1 MFGLPAIVVEVFLF
15 IVGLICLV
23 KGGDWFVDGATG
35 IAHKFHMPEIL
46 IGATVVSIGT
56 TIPEVMVSS
65 TAALTAGA
73 SDMAYGNAIG
83 SIICNT
89 ALIAAITMTFR
100 PAAVEK
106 KSLKMPIAFFF
117 GAAALYIAVAYAT
130 GFFSRIVG
138 IILLAIFIAYM
149 IMCVKQAKESMALGR
164 AGSDGAGDVTRS
176 MPGLG
181 NDSGS
186 ISGLG
191 NDSGSI
197 SADDAGE
204 TIGLTQS
211 PIDPEASR
219 MTEEYIQN
227 VLNRDE
233 NSDLTRSTE
242 ADGDSTDRNSTEGDR
257 TSTDQPDVV
266 FDGSTGD
273 SSSDSDGG
281 VLDRSVQGG
290 NKNPAGTDAANQE
303 DIAAKADTAA
313 KDGAVAKDGA
323 NKDFIIFIAKLI
335 LGAAVIA
342 IGANLLVDNGTLIAE
357 AAGVPQSVIAL
368 TFVALGTSL
377 PELVTA
383 ITSLVKGHSDLSL
396 GNVIGANLFNLVL
409 VSGLAVTLA
418 PFHIPVEKT
427 IAGIN
432 ASLVVDIPVMVAV
445 MLIMCLPALI
455 KGRIYRAQGIGLL
468 AIYFSYVIFQF
479 V

>member
-1 MFGLPAIVVEVFLF
+1 MFSFPGIVDEIIWF

-23 KGGDWFVDGATG
+23 KGGDWFVDGSCG
-35 IAHKFHMPEIL
+35 IARRFHMPEIL
-46 IGATVVSIGT
+46 VGATVVSIGT

-89 ALIAAITMTFR
+89 ALISAVTMAFR
-100 PAAVEK
+100 PSAVEK

-117 GAAALYIAVAYAT
+117 GAAILYIGVAYAT
-130 GFFSRIVG
+130 GFFSRPVG
-138 IILLAIFIAYM
+138 VILLAIFVSYM
-149 IMCVKQAKESMALGR
+149 IVCVKQAREGMAAAKAGTDGTRAMAMDGDGEVIGLTETPQDPESSRMTDEYIENVLNKVGEEDEEPADDVPDRSLG
-164 AGSDGAGDVTRS
+164 DDTE
-176 MPGLG
+176 
-181 NDSGS
+181 DT
-186 ISGLG
+186 
-191 NDSGSI
+191 
-197 SADDAGE
+197 ADDAA
-204 TIGLTQS
+204 
-211 PIDPEASR
+211 EAS
-219 MTEEYIQN
+219 TKAVPKKKDTKN
-227 VLNRDE
+227 
-233 NSDLTRSTE
+233 DLVWNIGR
-242 ADGDSTDRNSTEGDR
+242 
-257 TSTDQPDVV
+257 
-266 FDGSTGD
+266 
-273 SSSDSDGG
+273 
-281 VLDRSVQGG
+281 
-290 NKNPAGTDAANQE
+290 
-303 DIAAKADTAA
+303 
-313 KDGAVAKDGA
+313 
-323 NKDFIIFIAKLI
+323 LI

-455 KGRIYRAQGIGLL
+455 KGRIYRAQGFALL
-468 AIYFSYVIFQF
+468 GIYAGYVIFQF
-479 V
+479 A

>member
-15 IVGLICLV
+15 IVGLVCLV
-23 KGGDWFVDGATG
+23 KGGDWFVDGSCG
-35 IAHKFHMPEIL
+35 IARRFHMPEIL

-89 ALIAAITMTFR
+89 ALIAALTMTFR
-100 PAAVEK
+100 PAEVEK
-106 KSLKMPIAFFF
+106 KSLKMPIMFFF
-117 GAAALYIAVAYAT
+117 GAAAIYIAVAYAT
-130 GFFSRIVG
+130 GYFSRIVG
-138 IILLAIFIAYM
+138 IILLAIFVAYM
-149 IMCVKQAKESMALGR
+149 ILCVKQAGESMNAAKAAADADTR
-164 AGSDGAGDVTRS
+164 SVPAGAGASESDGEV
-176 MPGLG
+176 
-181 NDSGS
+181 
-186 ISGLG
+186 
-191 NDSGSI
+191 
-197 SADDAGE
+197 
-204 TIGLTQS
+204 IGLTET
-211 PIDPEASR
+211 PANPEDSR
-219 MTEEYIQN
+219 MTDEYIEN
-227 VLNRDE
+227 VLNKAGDPVE
-233 NSDLTRSTE
+233 D
-242 ADGDSTDRNSTEGDR
+242 ADEGD
-257 TSTDQPDVV
+257 
-266 FDGSTGD
+266 GSDISSGD
-273 SSSDSDGG
+273 ELTKSPEESKA
-281 VLDRSVQGG
+281 
-290 NKNPAGTDAANQE
+290 KNPGNELTMN
-303 DIAAKADTAA
+303 ILRL
-313 KDGAVAKDGA
+313 VA
-323 NKDFIIFIAKLI
+323 
-335 LGAAVIA
+335 GAAVIA
-342 IGANLLVDNGTLIAE
+342 IGAHLLVDNGTLIAE

-383 ITSLVKGHSDLSL
+383 ITALVKGHSDLSL

-455 KGRIYRAQGIGLL
+455 KGRIYRAQGLSLL
-468 AIYFSYVIFQF
+468 GIYAGYIIFQF

>member
-1 MFGLPAIVVEVFLF
+1 MFNFPGIIDEVIWF
-15 IVGLICLV
+15 IIGLICLV
-23 KGGDWFVDGATG
+23 KGGDWFVDGSCG
-35 IAHKFHMPEIL
+35 IARRFHMPEIL

-89 ALIAAITMTFR
+89 ALVAAVTMAFR
-100 PAAVEK
+100 PAPVEK
-106 KSLKMPIAFFF
+106 KALKMPVAFFF

-130 GFFSRIVG
+130 GFFSRVVG
-138 IILLAIFIAYM
+138 IILLAIFVSYM
-149 IMCVKQAKESMALGR
+149 IMCVKQAILSKKE
-164 AGSDGAGDVTRS
+164 
-176 MPGLG
+176 
-181 NDSGS
+181 NE
-186 ISGLG
+186 I
-191 NDSGSI
+191 
-197 SADDAGE
+197 
-204 TIGLTQS
+204 IGLTES
-211 PIDPEASR
+211 PVDPDASR
-219 MTEEYIQN
+219 MTDEYIEN
-227 VLNRDE
+227 VLNKVGEEDE
-233 NSDLTRSTE
+233 P
-242 ADGDSTDRNSTEGDR
+242 ADDTDEK
-257 TSTDQPDVV
+257 TSK
-266 FDGSTGD
+266 
-273 SSSDSDGG
+273 
-281 VLDRSVQGG
+281 SVAKKPENG
-290 NKNPAGTDAANQE
+290 NKDLIMNIGR
-303 DIAAKADTAA
+303 
-313 KDGAVAKDGA
+313 
-323 NKDFIIFIAKLI
+323 LI

-357 AAGVPQSVIAL
+357 AAGVPKSVIAL

-455 KGRIYRAQGIGLL
+455 KGRIYRAQGFALL
-468 AIYFSYVIFQF
+468 GIYAGYVIFQF
-479 V
+479 A

>member
-1 MFGLPAIVVEVFLF
+1 MFGLPAIVIEIFLF
-15 IVGLICLV
+15 IIGLICLV
-23 KGGDWFVDGATG
+23 KGGDWFVDGSCG
-35 IAHKFHMPEIL
+35 IARRFHMPEIL

-89 ALIAAITMTFR
+89 ALVAAVTMAFR

-106 KSLKMPIAFFF
+106 KSLKVPITFFF
-117 GAAALYIAVAYAT
+117 GAAILYIAVAYAT
-130 GFFSRIVG
+130 GYFSRPVG
-138 IILLAIFIAYM
+138 IILLAIFVSYM
-149 IMCVKQAKESMALGR
+149 IICVKQAREGMVAAKAGEGSRAMAADGD
-164 AGSDGAGDVTRS
+164 GSRS
-176 MPGLG
+176 MPVTP
-181 NDSGS
+181 SGD
-186 ISGLG
+186 G
-191 NDSGSI
+191 
-197 SADDAGE
+197 DDVK
-204 TIGLTQS
+204 GLTETPQDRKS
-211 PIDPEASR
+211 SR
-219 MTEEYIQN
+219 MTDEYIEN
-227 VLNRDE
+227 VLDKVGEEDNIPD
-233 NSDLTRSTE
+233 RSIGDDAPTDVSSEEPPADTE
-242 ADGDSTDRNSTEGDR
+242 APAESAAQKE
-257 TSTDQPDVV
+257 P
-266 FDGSTGD
+266 
-273 SSSDSDGG
+273 
-281 VLDRSVQGG
+281 
-290 NKNPAGTDAANQE
+290 KND
-303 DIAAKADTAA
+303 
-313 KDGAVAKDGA
+313 
-323 NKDFIIFIAKLI
+323 LI
-335 LGAAVIA
+335 MNIGRLVLGAAVIA

-455 KGRIYRAQGIGLL
+455 KGRIYRAQGFALL
-468 AIYFSYVIFQF
+468 GIYAGYVIFQF
-479 V
+479 A